1 MITAVLV
8 DDEPNALNYLQTLV
22 EKNVPEIILTG
33 KASNI
38 SEAALLIERVKPD
51 IVFLDIELQTATGF
65 DLLAQIN
72 NLNFQV
78 IFTTAHEKY
87 ALKAIKFAA
96 VDFLIK
102 PIDTDE
108 LKAAV
113 TKVIR
118 QTSGNARHVG
128 LDVLLANLKSGQ
140 PNKKIAISTTKGISV
155 VEITKIVYC
164 KSDGPYTEIH
174 TVNETVLSSKN
185 LKEYEDLL
193 DENGFFR
200 CHKSFLINLN
210 EIKQYVR
217 ADGGYVVMSNGQRI
231 DVSDRKKEELL
242 KKLSPGI
249 IVFD

>member
-1 MITAVLV
+1 MTTAIIV
-8 DDEPNALNYLQTLV
+8 DDEPNALNYLQVLI
-22 EKNVPEIILTG
+22 EKNLPEITLTG
-33 KASNI
+33 KASNV
-38 SEAALLIERVKPD
+38 SEAAQLIERVKPN

-65 DLLAQIN
+65 DLLARLN
-72 NLNFQV
+72 NPDFQV

-102 PIDTDE
+102 PVDVEE
-108 LKAAV
+108 LKTAAL
-113 TKVIR
+113 KAIR
-118 QTSGNARHVG
+118 QNPKENSNME
-128 LDVLLANLKSGQ
+128 LNVLLGNLKSGQ
-140 PNKKIAISTTKGISV
+140 LNKKIAINTSKGISV
-155 VEITKIVYC
+155 LEIMKIIYC

-174 TVNETVLSSKN
+174 TSNESILSSRH
-185 LKEYEDLL
+185 LKEYEELL

-217 ADGGYVVMSNGQRI
+217 ADGGYVVMSNDQQV

-242 KKLSPGI
+242 KKLSAGI
-249 IVFD
+249 ITFD